1 MRHDIEVDHY
11 RVLGVAQDAST
22 REIRRAYRRLARQ
35 HHPDHNPTSHGS
47 APFIALA
54 RAYEILNDP
63 AQRAH
68 YDEILRLSSPARR
81 LSTPHT
87 RDDQPT
93 VRHGLLE
100 LSPREARQ
108 LALHPLIFT
117 DTRGRT
123 ILLPAGVGH
132 GDAIT
137 LLYDNDRVILTI
149 KVQRKT

>member
-1 MRHDIEVDHY
+1 MRHDVGVDLY
-11 RVLGVAQDAST
+11 QVLGVAQDANT

-47 APFIALA
+47 EPFIALA

-63 AQRAH
+63 VQRAH
-68 YDEILRLSSPARR
+68 YDEIRRSSPARR
-81 LSTPHT
+81 PSAPHP

-100 LSPREARQ
+100 LSPGEARR
-108 LALHPLIFT
+108 LAHHPLILT
-117 DTRGRT
+117 DTQGRT
-123 ILLPAGVGH
+123 ILLPAGAGH

-137 LLYDNDRVILTI
+137 LVYDTERVILTI